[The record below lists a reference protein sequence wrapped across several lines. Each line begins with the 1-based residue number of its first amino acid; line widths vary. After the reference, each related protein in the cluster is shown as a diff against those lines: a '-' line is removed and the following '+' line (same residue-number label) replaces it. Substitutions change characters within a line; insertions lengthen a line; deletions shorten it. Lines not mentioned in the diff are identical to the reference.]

1 MDDHASPNPLLR
13 RKSIAG
19 PFMRA
24 STGISAEHRPEV
36 YANEM
41 PEEAPTSASTAIPP
55 LMRANTI
62 SGGGWFG
69 GWFSRRSSISS
80 TTGLPRSPDPASED
94 NYAHLAASAP
104 QVLPPKVDSRDSLF
118 NSLGGPTPSAP
129 AAGKASAPE
138 TGNAPPPLKR
148 RLSEVALKQ
157 QGRKS
162 SFLGESIS
170 TSPTDSPAVIASSP
184 PRPSILETD
193 IRQGPIETDLFWL
206 VLRDIGE

>member
-24 STGISAEHRPEV
+24 STGISAEHRPE
-36 YANEM
+36 
-41 PEEAPTSASTAIPP
+41 PEVPAEEVQSSPSTVVPPP
-55 LMRANTI
+55 LTRANTV

-69 GWFSRRSSISS
+69 GWFSRRTSMSSS
-80 TTGLPRSPDPASED
+80 TGVPRPPDAAAED

-104 QVLPPKVDSRDSLF
+104 QALPPKIDSRDSLF
-118 NSLGGPTPSAP
+118 NSAGGPTAP
-129 AAGKASAPE
+129 AAGKAAAAES
-138 TGNAPPPLKR
+138 GNAPPPLKR

-157 QGRKS
+157 QGRKASFRSES
-162 SFLGESIS
+162 SVSPPIS
-170 TSPTDSPAVIASSP
+170 PAATSPT
-184 PRPSILETD
+184 RPSLLETD

>member
-24 STGISAEHRPEV
+24 STGISAEHRPEPV
-36 YANEM
+36 A
-41 PEEAPTSASTAIPP
+41 PAEEAQAAASTIPP
-55 LMRANTI
+55 PLTRANTV

-69 GWFSRRSSISS
+69 GWFSRRTSMSSS
-80 TTGLPRSPDPASED
+80 TGVPRPPDAAAED
-94 NYAHLAASAP
+94 NYAHLAQSAP
-104 QVLPPKVDSRDSLF
+104 QVLPKAESKDSLF
-118 NSLGGPTPSAP
+118 NSAGGPTVP
-129 AAGKASAPE
+129 AAGKAAAAES
-138 TGNAPPPLKR
+138 GNAPPPLKR

-157 QGRKS
+157 QGRKA
-162 SFLGESIS
+162 SFHKESTASPPIS
-170 TSPTDSPAVIASSP
+170 PVATSPTH
-184 PRPSILETD
+184 PSLLETD